1 MHTPSNIPLSDG
13 FVWGAATAAGRG
25 SFTAAVEVRQQR
37 QLLVSFLYHLAV
49 QRNVKNP
56 FETSDVVGMHPPLFV
71 ETHLYSHDMF
81 PLISFNPLFCSLLF
95 SFNDLDYTI
104 F

>member
-1 MHTPSNIPLSDG
+1 MQPPRNPSPQRW
-13 FVWGAATAAGRG
+13 FAWGAATAAGRG

-56 FETSDVVGMHPPLFV
+56 FETSDVVG
-71 ETHLYSHDMF
+71 TH
-81 PLISFNPLFCSLLF
+81 F
-95 SFNDLDYTI
+95 S
-104 F
+104 